1 MSQRGYFRQLRVI
14 HSAMLFGLVIF
25 TGVIFFIQHR
35 QGSPLAGDLKME
47 RILQVIAVLL
57 SVGCLVL
64 GYRRY
69 NAALV
74 ELKKS
79 FGTLA
84 ERTNGY
90 RAASVQWWAMLEGPA
105 LFGLIGYF
113 LAGNFAFLF
122 LSLFHTAVLAMSIPK
137 RDIIIMLLNLRP
149 DEVAQLED

>member
-1 MSQRGYFRQLRVI
+1 MAQKGYFRQLRVL
-14 HSAMLFGLVIF
+14 HAALLLGLVIF

-47 RILQVIAVLL
+47 RTLQVIAVLL
-57 SVGCLVL
+57 SVGCLML

-79 FGTLA
+79 FGTLE
-84 ERTNGY
+84 ERTAGY
-90 RAASVQWWAMLEGPA
+90 RAASIQWWAMLEGPA

-122 LSLFHTAVLAMSIPK
+122 LSLFHMAILAMSIPRK
-137 RDIIIMLLNLRP
+137 DIIVLLLNLRA